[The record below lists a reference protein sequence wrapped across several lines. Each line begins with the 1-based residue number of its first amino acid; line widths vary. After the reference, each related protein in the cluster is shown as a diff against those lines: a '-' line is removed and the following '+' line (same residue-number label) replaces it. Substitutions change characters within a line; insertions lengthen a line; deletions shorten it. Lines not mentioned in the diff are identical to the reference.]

1 MKTAP
6 PIRGFR
12 RGVSLVEAMVS
23 IGVLAVVAPLALAA
37 LLRAGE
43 GGNLARAETRAP
55 LIVDTCME
63 ELEVARKGLS
73 AHLPDMRQGEEFGT
87 SDIICLAFGSDGTLL
102 GSVEGGSY
110 DGGAAKVS
118 GKDAAYL
125 AKLSGYLDE
134 SRIGF
139 PTMLNVQVAVETPAV
154 APANKR
160 RSMSFHTKL
169 P

>member
-1 MKTAP
+1 MKTTLP
-6 PIRGFR
+6 LRGFR
-12 RGVSLVEAMVS
+12 RGVSLVETMVS

-43 GGNLARAETRAP
+43 GGTQSRAETRSP

-73 AHLPDMRQGEEFGT
+73 EHLPDLQQGEEFGST
-87 SDIICLAFGSDGTLL
+87 DIICLGFSGDGTLL
-102 GSVEGGSY
+102 GQVDGGGY
-110 DGGAAKVS
+110 DGGIPKIA
-118 GKDAAYL
+118 GKDAVYL
-125 AKLSGYLDE
+125 AKLSGRLDE
-134 SRIGF
+134 SRTGF
-139 PTMLNVQVAVETPAV
+139 PSMLNVQVTVETPAV

-160 RSMSFHTKL
+160 RSTSFYTKL